1 MSLRDTITGATKEAR
16 EATASLSKKETSE
29 ETERPSY
36 SAFGRKSAAT
46 AKPVREAAASVR
58 VSGSGSGSSAPKSK
72 EEKRAAR
79 ARQREREDIRS
90 RGFEAMLR
98 ADPDYHRAERV
109 WWVFLGLGFVATII
123 TLVLSY
129 MVPESRDLNTVVGMI
144 SAIMLVFAYFCIFGS
159 VIYSFF
165 KMRPLRKKIEAKVAG
180 MTDKKL
186 NDFYLERQA
195 EYDRKRA
202 ERKARRK

>member
-16 EATASLSKKETSE
+16 EATASLSKKENSE

-46 AKPVREAAASVR
+46 AKPAREAASSVR
-58 VSGSGSGSSAPKSK
+58 VSGSGSSSSTPKSK

-98 ADPDYHRAERV
+98 ADPEYHRAERI

-129 MVPESRDLNTVVGMI
+129 MVPESRDLNTGVGMI
-144 SAIMLVFAYFCIFGS
+144 SAIMLVFGS
-159 VIYSFF
+159 VIFSFF
-165 KMRPLRKKIEAKVAG
+165 KMRPIRKKVEAKVAG

-202 ERKARRK
+202 ERKAGRK

>member
-1 MSLRDTITGATKEAR
+1 MSLRDTIVGATKEAR
-16 EATASLSKKETSE
+16 EATASLSKKDNSE
-29 ETERPSY
+29 EAERPSY

-46 AKPVREAAASVR
+46 AKPAREAAASVR
-58 VSGSGSGSSAPKSK
+58 VSGSGSGTPKSK
-72 EEKRAAR
+72 EEKRAER

-98 ADPDYHRAERV
+98 ADSDYHRAERI
-109 WWVFLGLGFVATII
+109 WWVFLGLGFIATII

-129 MVPESRDLNTVVGMI
+129 MVPESRDLNTGVGMI

-159 VIYSFF
+159 VVYSFF

-186 NDFYLERQA
+186 NEFYLERQA

-202 ERKARRK
+202 ERKAGRK

>member
-1 MSLRDTITGATKEAR
+1 MSLRDTIVGATKEAR
-16 EATASLSKKETSE
+16 EATASLSKKDNSE
-29 ETERPSY
+29 EPERPSY

-46 AKPVREAAASVR
+46 AKPAREAAASVR
-58 VSGSGSGSSAPKSK
+58 VSGSGSGAPKSK
-72 EEKRAAR
+72 EEKRAER

-98 ADPDYHRAERV
+98 ADSDYHRAERI
-109 WWVFLGLGFVATII
+109 WWVFLGLGFIATII

-129 MVPESRDLNTVVGMI
+129 MVPESRDLNTGVGMI

-159 VIYSFF
+159 VVYSFF

-202 ERKARRK
+202 ERKAGRK

>member
-1 MSLRDTITGATKEAR
+1 MSLRDTIVGATKEAR
-16 EATASLSKKETSE
+16 EATASLSKKDNSE
-29 ETERPSY
+29 EAERPSY

-46 AKPVREAAASVR
+46 AKPAREAAASVR
-58 VSGSGSGSSAPKSK
+58 VSGSGSGAPKSK
-72 EEKRAAR
+72 EEKRAER

-98 ADPDYHRAERV
+98 ADSDYHRAERV
-109 WWVFLGLGFVATII
+109 WWVFLGLGFIATII

-129 MVPESRDLNTVVGMI
+129 MVPESRDLNTGVGMI

-159 VIYSFF
+159 VVYSFF

-186 NDFYLERQA
+186 NEFYLERQA

-202 ERKARRK
+202 ERKAGRK

>member
-29 ETERPSY
+29 ETERPSS

-58 VSGSGSGSSAPKSK
+58 VSGSGSSAPKSK

-90 RGFEAMLR
+90 RGFEAILR
-98 ADPDYHRAERV
+98 ANPDYHRAERV

-129 MVPESRDLNTVVGMI
+129 MVPESRDLNTCVGMI

-159 VIYSFF
+159 VIFSFF
-165 KMRPLRKKIEAKVAG
+165 KMRPLRKKVEAKVAG

>member
-1 MSLRDTITGATKEAR
+1 MSLRDTIVGATKEAR
-16 EATASLSKKETSE
+16 EATASLSKKDNSE
-29 ETERPSY
+29 EAERPSY

-46 AKPVREAAASVR
+46 AKPAREAAASVR
-58 VSGSGSGSSAPKSK
+58 VSGSGSGAPKSK
-72 EEKRAAR
+72 EEKRAER

-98 ADPDYHRAERV
+98 ADSDYHRAERI

-129 MVPESRDLNTVVGMI
+129 MVPESRDLNTGVGMI

-159 VIYSFF
+159 VVYSFF

-195 EYDRKRA
+195 EYDRKKA
-202 ERKARRK
+202 ERKAGRK

>member
-16 EATASLSKKETSE
+16 EATASLSKKENSE
-29 ETERPSY
+29 GTERPSY

-46 AKPVREAAASVR
+46 AKPAREAAASVR
-58 VSGSGSGSSAPKSK
+58 VSGSSSGAPKSK

-98 ADPDYHRAERV
+98 ADPEYHRAERI

-129 MVPESRDLNTVVGMI
+129 MVPESRDLNTGVGMI

-165 KMRPLRKKIEAKVAG
+165 KMRPIRKKVEAKVAG

-202 ERKARRK
+202 ERKAGRK

>member
-1 MSLRDTITGATKEAR
+1 MSLRDTIVGATKEAR
-16 EATASLSKKETSE
+16 EATASLSKKDNSE
-29 ETERPSY
+29 EAERPSY

-46 AKPVREAAASVR
+46 AKPAREAAASVR
-58 VSGSGSGSSAPKSK
+58 VSGSGSGAPKSK
-72 EEKRAAR
+72 EEKRAER

-98 ADPDYHRAERV
+98 ADSEYHRAERI
-109 WWVFLGLGFVATII
+109 WWVFLGLGFIATII

-129 MVPESRDLNTVVGMI
+129 MVPESRDLNTGVGMI

-159 VIYSFF
+159 VVYSFF

-186 NDFYLERQA
+186 NEFYLERQA

-202 ERKARRK
+202 ERKAGSK

>member
-1 MSLRDTITGATKEAR
+1 MSLRDTIAGATKEAR
-16 EATASLSKKETSE
+16 EATAHLSKKDNSE

-46 AKPVREAAASVR
+46 AKPAREAAASVR
-58 VSGSGSGSSAPKSK
+58 VSGSGSGAPKSK
-72 EEKRAAR
+72 EEKRAER

-98 ADPDYHRAERV
+98 ADSEYHHAERV

-129 MVPESRDLNTVVGMI
+129 MVPESRDLNTGVGMI

-159 VIYSFF
+159 VVYSFF

-195 EYDRKRA
+195 EYNRKRA
-202 ERKARRK
+202 ERKAGRK

>member
-1 MSLRDTITGATKEAR
+1 MSLRDTIVGATKEAR
-16 EATASLSKKETSE
+16 EATASLSKKDNSE
-29 ETERPSY
+29 EAERPSY

-46 AKPVREAAASVR
+46 AKPAREAAASVR
-58 VSGSGSGSSAPKSK
+58 VSGSGSGAPKSK
-72 EEKRAAR
+72 EEKRAER

-98 ADPDYHRAERV
+98 ADSEYHRAERI
-109 WWVFLGLGFVATII
+109 WWVFLGLGFIATII

-129 MVPESRDLNTVVGMI
+129 MVPESRDLNTGVGMI

-159 VIYSFF
+159 VVYSFF

-186 NDFYLERQA
+186 NEFYLERQA

-202 ERKARRK
+202 ERKAGRK

>member
-16 EATASLSKKETSE
+16 EATASLSKKENSE

-129 MVPESRDLNTVVGMI
+129 MVPESRDLNTGVGMI

-159 VIYSFF
+159 VVYSFF

-180 MTDKKL
+180 MTNKKL

-202 ERKARRK
+202 ERKAGRK

>member
-16 EATASLSKKETSE
+16 EATASLSKKENSE

-98 ADPDYHRAERV
+98 ADQ
-109 WWVFLGLGFVATII
+109 TII
-123 TLVLSY
+123 VPSAFGGSSWVLALLQPSLHWCFHIWFL
-129 MVPESRDLNTVVGMI
+129 SQGT
-144 SAIMLVFAYFCIFGS
+144 
-159 VIYSFF
+159 
-165 KMRPLRKKIEAKVAG
+165 
-180 MTDKKL
+180 
-186 NDFYLERQA
+186 
-195 EYDRKRA
+195 
-202 ERKARRK
+202 

>member
-16 EATASLSKKETSE
+16 EATASLSKKENSE
-29 ETERPSY
+29 EAERPTY

-46 AKPVREAAASVR
+46 AKPAREAAASVR
-58 VSGSGSGSSAPKSK
+58 VSGSSSGAPKSK

-98 ADPDYHRAERV
+98 ADPEYHRAERI

-129 MVPESRDLNTVVGMI
+129 MVPESRDLNTGVGMI

-159 VIYSFF
+159 VIFSFF
-165 KMRPLRKKIEAKVAG
+165 KMRPIRKKVETKVAG

-202 ERKARRK
+202 ERKAGRK

>member
-16 EATASLSKKETSE
+16 EATASLSKKENSE

-36 SAFGRKSAAT
+36 SAFARKSAAS
-46 AKPVREAAASVR
+46 AKPAREAAASVR
-58 VSGSGSGSSAPKSK
+58 VSGSGSSAPKSK

-129 MVPESRDLNTVVGMI
+129 MVPESRDLNTGVGMI

-159 VIYSFF
+159 VVYSFF

-186 NDFYLERQA
+186 NDFDLERQA
-195 EYDRKRA
+195 EDDRKRA

>member
-1 MSLRDTITGATKEAR
+1 MSLRDTIAGATKEAR
-16 EATASLSKKETSE
+16 EATAHFSKKDNSE
-29 ETERPSY
+29 EAERPSY

-46 AKPVREAAASVR
+46 AKPAREAAASVR
-58 VSGSGSGSSAPKSK
+58 VSGSGSGAPKSK
-72 EEKRAAR
+72 EEKRAER

-98 ADPDYHRAERV
+98 ADSDYHRAERI
-109 WWVFLGLGFVATII
+109 WWVFLGLGFIATII

-129 MVPESRDLNTVVGMI
+129 MVPESRDLNTGVGMI

-159 VIYSFF
+159 VVYSFF

-186 NDFYLERQA
+186 NEFYLERQA

-202 ERKARRK
+202 ERKAGRK

>member
-1 MSLRDTITGATKEAR
+1 MSLRDTIVGATKEAR
-16 EATASLSKKETSE
+16 EATASLSKKDNSE
-29 ETERPSY
+29 EAERPSY

-46 AKPVREAAASVR
+46 AKPAREAAASVR
-58 VSGSGSGSSAPKSK
+58 VSGSGSGAPKNK
-72 EEKRAAR
+72 EEKRAER

-98 ADPDYHRAERV
+98 ADSDYHRAERI
-109 WWVFLGLGFVATII
+109 WWVFLGLGFIATII

-129 MVPESRDLNTVVGMI
+129 MVPESRDLNTGVGMI

-159 VIYSFF
+159 VVYSFF

-195 EYDRKRA
+195 AYDRKRA
-202 ERKARRK
+202 ERKAGRK

>member
-1 MSLRDTITGATKEAR
+1 MSLRDTIAGATKEAR
-16 EATASLSKKETSE
+16 EATASLSKKDNSE
-29 ETERPSY
+29 EAERPPY

-46 AKPVREAAASVR
+46 AKPAREAAASVR
-58 VSGSGSGSSAPKSK
+58 VSGSGSGAPKSK
-72 EEKRAAR
+72 EEKRAER

-98 ADPDYHRAERV
+98 ADSEYHHAERV
-109 WWVFLGLGFVATII
+109 RWVFLGLGFVATII

-129 MVPESRDLNTVVGMI
+129 MVPESRDLNTGVGMI

-159 VIYSFF
+159 VVYSFF

-195 EYDRKRA
+195 EYDRKKA
-202 ERKARRK
+202 ERKASRK

>member
-1 MSLRDTITGATKEAR
+1 MSLRDTIVGATKEAR
-16 EATASLSKKETSE
+16 EATASLSKKDNSE
-29 ETERPSY
+29 EAERPSY

-46 AKPVREAAASVR
+46 AKPAREAAASVR
-58 VSGSGSGSSAPKSK
+58 VSGSGSGAPKSK
-72 EEKRAAR
+72 EEKRAER

-98 ADPDYHRAERV
+98 ADSDYHRAERIR
-109 WWVFLGLGFVATII
+109 WVFLGLGFIATII

-129 MVPESRDLNTVVGMI
+129 MVPESRDLNTGVGMI

-159 VIYSFF
+159 VVYSFF

>member
-1 MSLRDTITGATKEAR
+1 MSLRDTIVGATKEAR
-16 EATASLSKKETSE
+16 EATASLSKKDNSE
-29 ETERPSY
+29 EAERPSY

-46 AKPVREAAASVR
+46 AKPAREAAASVR
-58 VSGSGSGSSAPKSK
+58 VSGSGSGAPKSK
-72 EEKRAAR
+72 EEKRAER

-98 ADPDYHRAERV
+98 ADSDYHRAERI
-109 WWVFLGLGFVATII
+109 WWVFLGLGFIATII

-129 MVPESRDLNTVVGMI
+129 MVPESRDLNTGVGMI

-159 VIYSFF
+159 VVYSFF

-186 NDFYLERQA
+186 NEFYLERQA
-195 EYDRKRA
+195 AYDRKRA
-202 ERKARRK
+202 ERKAGRK

>member
-1 MSLRDTITGATKEAR
+1 MSLRDTIVGATKEAR
-16 EATASLSKKETSE
+16 EATASLSKKDNSE
-29 ETERPSY
+29 EAERPSY

-46 AKPVREAAASVR
+46 AKPAREAAASVR
-58 VSGSGSGSSAPKSK
+58 VSGSGSGAPKSK
-72 EEKRAAR
+72 EEKRAER

-98 ADPDYHRAERV
+98 ADSDYHRAERI
-109 WWVFLGLGFVATII
+109 WWVFLGLGFIATII

-129 MVPESRDLNTVVGMI
+129 MVPESRDLNTGVGMI

-159 VIYSFF
+159 VVYSFF

-186 NDFYLERQA
+186 NEFYLERQA

-202 ERKARRK
+202 ERKAGRK

>member
-109 WWVFLGLGFVATII
+109 WWVFLGLGFVGAF
-123 TLVLSY
+123 VY
-129 MVPESRDLNTVVGMI
+129 GSRVQGSEHRRWYD
-144 SAIMLVFAYFCIFGS
+144 FCH
-159 VIYSFF
+159 Y
-165 KMRPLRKKIEAKVAG
+165 AG
-180 MTDKKL
+180 L
-186 NDFYLERQA
+186 CLLLHLWIGCLQLL
-195 EYDRKRA
+195 
-202 ERKARRK
+202 

>member
-1 MSLRDTITGATKEAR
+1 
-16 EATASLSKKETSE
+16 
-29 ETERPSY
+29 
-36 SAFGRKSAAT
+36 
-46 AKPVREAAASVR
+46 
-58 VSGSGSGSSAPKSK
+58 
-72 EEKRAAR
+72 
-79 ARQREREDIRS
+79 
-90 RGFEAMLR
+90 MLR
-98 ADPDYHRAERV
+98 ADPEYHRAERI

-129 MVPESRDLNTVVGMI
+129 MVPESRDLNTGVGMI

-159 VIYSFF
+159 VIFSFF
-165 KMRPLRKKIEAKVAG
+165 KMRPIRKKVEAKVAG

-202 ERKARRK
+202 ERKAGRKQRLRRLTYVSRISHMPS

>member
-1 MSLRDTITGATKEAR
+1 MSLRDTIVGATKEAR
-16 EATASLSKKETSE
+16 EATASLSKKDNSE
-29 ETERPSY
+29 EAERPSY

-46 AKPVREAAASVR
+46 AKPAREAAASVR
-58 VSGSGSGSSAPKSK
+58 VSGSGSGAPKSK
-72 EEKRAAR
+72 EEKRAER

-98 ADPDYHRAERV
+98 ADSDYHRAERI
-109 WWVFLGLGFVATII
+109 WWVFLGLGFIATII

-129 MVPESRDLNTVVGMI
+129 MVPESRDLNTGVGMI

-159 VIYSFF
+159 VVYSFF
-165 KMRPLRKKIEAKVAG
+165 KMRPLRKQIEAKVAG

-186 NDFYLERQA
+186 NEFYLERQA

-202 ERKARRK
+202 ERKAGRK

>member
-1 MSLRDTITGATKEAR
+1 MSLRDTIAGATKEAR
-16 EATASLSKKETSE
+16 EATASLLKKDNSE
-29 ETERPSY
+29 EAERPSY

-46 AKPVREAAASVR
+46 AKPAREAAASVR
-58 VSGSGSGSSAPKSK
+58 VSGSGTPKSK
-72 EEKRAAR
+72 EEKRAER

-98 ADPDYHRAERV
+98 ADSDYHRAERI

-129 MVPESRDLNTVVGMI
+129 MVPESRDLNTGVGMI

-159 VIYSFF
+159 VVYSFF

-202 ERKARRK
+202 ERKAGRK

>member
-1 MSLRDTITGATKEAR
+1 MSLRDTIVGATKEAR
-16 EATASLSKKETSE
+16 EATASLSKKDNSE
-29 ETERPSY
+29 EAERPSY

-46 AKPVREAAASVR
+46 AKPAREAAASVR
-58 VSGSGSGSSAPKSK
+58 VSGSGSGAPKSK
-72 EEKRAAR
+72 EEKRAER

-98 ADPDYHRAERV
+98 ADSDYHRAERI
-109 WWVFLGLGFVATII
+109 WWVFLGLGFIATII

-129 MVPESRDLNTVVGMI
+129 MVPESRDLNTGVGMI

-159 VIYSFF
+159 VVYSFF

-202 ERKARRK
+202 ERKAGRK

>member
-1 MSLRDTITGATKEAR
+1 MSLRDTIAGATKEAR
-16 EATASLSKKETSE
+16 EATASLSKKDNSE
-29 ETERPSY
+29 EAERPSY

-46 AKPVREAAASVR
+46 AKPAREAAASVR
-58 VSGSGSGSSAPKSK
+58 VSGSGAPKSK
-72 EEKRAAR
+72 EEKRAER

-98 ADPDYHRAERV
+98 ADSDYHRAERI

-129 MVPESRDLNTVVGMI
+129 MVPESRDLNTGVGMI

-159 VIYSFF
+159 VVYSFF
-165 KMRPLRKKIEAKVAG
+165 KMRPLRKKVEAKVAG

-202 ERKARRK
+202 ERKAGRK

>member
-72 EEKRAAR
+72 EERLVAA
-79 ARQREREDIRS
+79 ACGPGPI
-90 RGFEAMLR
+90 
-98 ADPDYHRAERV
+98 P
-109 WWVFLGLGFVATII
+109 
-123 TLVLSY
+123 
-129 MVPESRDLNTVVGMI
+129 
-144 SAIMLVFAYFCIFGS
+144 
-159 VIYSFF
+159 
-165 KMRPLRKKIEAKVAG
+165 
-180 MTDKKL
+180 
-186 NDFYLERQA
+186 
-195 EYDRKRA
+195 
-202 ERKARRK
+202 RRHL

>member
-1 MSLRDTITGATKEAR
+1 MSLRDTIAGATKEAR
-16 EATASLSKKETSE
+16 EATASLSKKDNSE
-29 ETERPSY
+29 EAERPSY

-46 AKPVREAAASVR
+46 AKPAREAAASVR
-58 VSGSGSGSSAPKSK
+58 VSGSGSGAPKSK
-72 EEKRAAR
+72 EEKRAER

-98 ADPDYHRAERV
+98 ADSEYHHAERV

-129 MVPESRDLNTVVGMI
+129 MVPESRDLNTGVGMI

-159 VIYSFF
+159 VVYSFF
-165 KMRPLRKKIEAKVAG
+165 KMRPLRKKVEAKVAS

-186 NDFYLERQA
+186 NEFYLERQA
-195 EYDRKRA
+195 EYDRKKA
-202 ERKARRK
+202 ERKAGRK